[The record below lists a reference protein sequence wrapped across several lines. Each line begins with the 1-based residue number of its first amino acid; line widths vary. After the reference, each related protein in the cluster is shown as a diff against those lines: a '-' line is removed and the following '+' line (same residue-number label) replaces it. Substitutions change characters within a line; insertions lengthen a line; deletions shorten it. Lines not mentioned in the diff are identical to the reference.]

1 MKQVKLRSML
11 VLALIAVLGA
21 GVVLFCVR
29 YVVRGGQWAAFSAND
44 HAYRDGRLALGQVL
58 DRNGVLLY
66 DGASGSWAEDG
77 VIRRATLH
85 VVGDRDD
92 NISTSAKAAMRR
104 RLVGFDPLTGTSAGG
119 HKVYLTIDAELNAAA
134 LEALNGRKG
143 AVAVYNY
150 RTGDVLCMVSSPTFD
165 PADPPEIRDGDSRY
179 DGVYLNRVLSS
190 TFAPGSVFKLVT
202 TAAALENLDGALDRH
217 FTCTGRLELDGGV
230 ITCPYA
236 HGDMDLYDALAR
248 SCNCAYAQ
256 MAVELGGETLARYA
270 EKAGLT
276 ESFTVS
282 GISAAAGQFTV
293 GQGANL
299 GWSGVGQYDDL
310 VNPCA
315 FLRFLGSITGGRS
328 AGPRLVYKETTMHGI
343 PLPGGGAPSLKA
355 PFDADTCRVLRDMMR
370 NNVQQTY
377 GQSMFGSL
385 AVCAKSGTAEA
396 APGQSPHAWFA
407 GFVADEDLPLAF
419 VVLVETAAAAR
430 MPPGPLPPGCWH
442 RRQDE
447 RTPLED
453 VCPPG
458 GIFLFSRGIQGRQ
471 QPGVDALRVLP
482 EPVRQ
487 IPGHGLG
494 GGGELQVQDTVH
506 IVLQAQLHQIG
517 AVFLGGHPTLDLV
530 FPQQEA
536 VVFRHIL
543 IRPQPHGVGETG
555 LADLAVFQPL
565 GSDGIAAVLRQ
576 AQMLRP
582 YQVVQALGIGKVVD
596 AVVTHGQLLHALRR
610 QGLRYPGGNI

>member
-11 VLALIAVLGA
+11 LAALVAVLAA

-29 YVVRGGQWAAFSAND
+29 YVVRGGQWAAFPAND
-44 HAYRDGRLALGQVL
+44 HAYREGRLALGQVL

-66 DGASGSWAEDG
+66 DGASGTWAEDG

-165 PADPPEIRDGDSRY
+165 PAEPPEIRDGDSRY

-256 MAVELGGETLARYA
+256 MAVELGGGTLAQYA

-276 ESFTVS
+276 QSFSVS

-293 GQGANL
+293 GQGADL

-315 FLRFLGSITGGRS
+315 FLRLLGSLAGGKTV
-328 AGPRLVYKETTMHGI
+328 GPRLVYQETTMHGI
-343 PLPGGGAPSLKA
+343 PLPGDGAPSLKA

-419 VVLVETAAAAR
+419 VVLVEN
-430 MPPGPLPPGCWH
+430 
-442 RRQDE
+442 
-447 RTPLED
+447 
-453 VCPPG
+453 
-458 GIFLFSRGIQGRQ
+458 
-471 QPGVDALRVLP
+471 
-482 EPVRQ
+482 
-487 IPGHGLG
+487 G
-494 GGGELQVQDTVH
+494 GGG
-506 IVLQAQLHQIG
+506 
-517 AVFLGGHPTLDLV
+517 
-530 FPQQEA
+530 
-536 VVFRHIL
+536 
-543 IRPQPHGVGETG
+543 
-555 LADLAVFQPL
+555 ADAAGP
-565 GSDGIAAVLRQ
+565 IAARLLAQ
-576 AQMLRP
+576 A
-582 YQVVQALGIGKVVD
+582 AET
-596 AVVTHGQLLHALRR
+596 AE
-610 QGLRYPGGNI
+610 

>member
-44 HAYRDGRLALGQVL
+44 HAYQEGRLALGQVL

-66 DGASGSWAEDG
+66 DGASGNWAEDG

-92 NISTSAKAAMRR
+92 NISTSAKAAMRQC
-104 RLVGFDPLTGTSAGG
+104 LVGFDPLTGTSAGG

-165 PADPPEIRDGDSRY
+165 PAEPPEIRDGDGRY

-282 GISAAAGQFTV
+282 GISAAVGQFTV
-293 GQGANL
+293 GQGADL

-343 PLPGGGAPSLKA
+343 PLPGDGAPSLKA

-419 VVLVETAAAAR
+419 VVLVEN
-430 MPPGPLPPGCWH
+430 
-442 RRQDE
+442 
-447 RTPLED
+447 
-453 VCPPG
+453 
-458 GIFLFSRGIQGRQ
+458 
-471 QPGVDALRVLP
+471 
-482 EPVRQ
+482 
-487 IPGHGLG
+487 G
-494 GGGELQVQDTVH
+494 GGG
-506 IVLQAQLHQIG
+506 
-517 AVFLGGHPTLDLV
+517 
-530 FPQQEA
+530 
-536 VVFRHIL
+536 
-543 IRPQPHGVGETG
+543 
-555 LADLAVFQPL
+555 ADAAGP
-565 GSDGIAAVLRQ
+565 IAAR
-576 AQMLRP
+576 
-582 YQVVQALGIGKVVD
+582 
-596 AVVTHGQLLHALRR
+596 LLAMAA
-610 QGLRYPGGNI
+610 G